1 MVRLKSG
8 KVGLSLN
15 YGIMKVDSFE
25 ELVIWQKAIAIGVQI
40 YSLADQSPLKNDYKS
55 RDQLIGSAVS
65 ISNNIAEGFEY
76 NNRVQFIKFLG
87 YAKGS
92 AGELRSQLAL
102 LVEVNRVS
110 KEEYLTIKEQ
120 LIGLSRQIKALITYL
135 KNKKD

>member
-1 MVRLKSG
+1 
-8 KVGLSLN
+8 
-15 YGIMKVDSFE
+15 MKANSFE
-25 ELVIWQKAIAIGVQI
+25 ELVIWQKAIEIGVEI
-40 YSLADQSPLKNDYKS
+40 YHLADMVPLKGDYKS

-76 NNRVQFIKFLG
+76 NNRVQFVKFLG

-102 LVEVNRVS
+102 LVKVNRVS
-110 KEEYLTIKEQ
+110 EEKYLTLKED

>member
-1 MVRLKSG
+1 M
-8 KVGLSLN
+8 
-15 YGIMKVDSFE
+15 MKVNSFE
-25 ELVIWQKAIAIGVQI
+25 ELVIWQRAIEIGVQI
-40 YSLADQSPLKNDYKS
+40 YRLADQSPLKNDYKS

-87 YAKGS
+87 YSKGS

-110 KEEYLTIKEQ
+110 KEEYLTLKEQ

>member
-1 MVRLKSG
+1 
-8 KVGLSLN
+8 
-15 YGIMKVDSFE
+15 MKVNSFE
-25 ELVIWQKAIAIGVQI
+25 ELIIWQKSIEIGVQI
-40 YSLADQSPLKNDYKS
+40 YRLADQAPLKNDYES

-76 NNRVQFIKFLG
+76 NSRIQFIKFLG

-110 KEEYLTIKEQ
+110 KDEYQNIKEE

>member
-1 MVRLKSG
+1 
-8 KVGLSLN
+8 
-15 YGIMKVDSFE
+15 MKVNSFE
-25 ELVIWQKAIAIGVQI
+25 ELVIWQRAIEIGVQI
-40 YSLADQSPLKNDYKS
+40 YRLADQSPLKNDYKS

-110 KEEYLTIKEQ
+110 KEEYLTLKEQ
-120 LIGLSRQIKALITYL
+120 LIGLSRQIKDLITYL

>member
-1 MVRLKSG
+1 
-8 KVGLSLN
+8 
-15 YGIMKVDSFE
+15 MKVNSFE
-25 ELVIWQKAIAIGVQI
+25 ELMIWQKAIAIGVQI
-40 YSLADQSPLKNDYKS
+40 YRLADQIPLKNDYKS
-55 RDQLIGSAVS
+55 RDQLIGCAVS

-110 KEEYLTIKEQ
+110 EEEYLKIKEQ
-120 LIGLSRQIKALITYL
+120 LIGLSRQIKALINYL
-135 KNKKD
+135 KEKKE

>member
-1 MVRLKSG
+1 
-8 KVGLSLN
+8 
-15 YGIMKVDSFE
+15 MKANSFE
-25 ELVIWQKAIAIGVQI
+25 ELVIWQKSIAIGVQI
-40 YSLADQSPLKNDYKS
+40 YQLSDQPPLKNDYRS

-76 NNRVQFIKFLG
+76 NNRIQFIRFLG

-102 LVEVNRVS
+102 LVEVGRVS
-110 KEEYLTIKEQ
+110 QEDYLVLKEE

-135 KNKKD
+135 KNKKE

>member
-1 MVRLKSG
+1 MMV
-8 KVGLSLN
+8 N
-15 YGIMKVDSFE
+15 SFE
-25 ELVIWQKAIAIGVQI
+25 ELQIWKKAIEIGVKI
-40 YSLADQSPLKNDYKS
+40 YLLADQTPLKNDYKS

-76 NNRVQFIKFLG
+76 NSRVQFIKLLG

-102 LVEVNRVS
+102 LVEVNRVP
-110 KEEYLTIKEQ
+110 KEEYLRLKEE
-120 LIGLSRQIKALITYL
+120 LIVLSRQIKALITYL

>member
-1 MVRLKSG
+1 
-8 KVGLSLN
+8 
-15 YGIMKVDSFE
+15 MKANSFE
-25 ELVIWQKAIAIGVQI
+25 ELVIWQKSIAIGVQI
-40 YSLADQSPLKNDYKS
+40 YQLSDQQPLKNDYKS

-76 NNRVQFIKFLG
+76 NNRIQFIRFLG

-102 LVEVNRVS
+102 LVEVGRVS
-110 KEEYLTIKEQ
+110 QKDYLVLKEE

-135 KNKKD
+135 KNKKE

>member
-1 MVRLKSG
+1 
-8 KVGLSLN
+8 
-15 YGIMKVDSFE
+15 MKANSFE
-25 ELVIWQKAIAIGVQI
+25 ELVIWQKSIAIGVQI
-40 YSLADQSPLKNDYKS
+40 YQLSDQQPLKNDYKS

-76 NNRVQFIKFLG
+76 NNRIQFIRFLG

-102 LVEVNRVS
+102 LVEVGRVS
-110 KEEYLTIKEQ
+110 QEDYLVLKEE

-135 KNKKD
+135 KNKKE

>member
-1 MVRLKSG
+1 
-8 KVGLSLN
+8 
-15 YGIMKVDSFE
+15 MKANSFE
-25 ELVIWQKAIAIGVQI
+25 ELVIWQKSIAIGVQI
-40 YSLADQSPLKNDYKS
+40 YQLSDQPPLKNDYKS

-76 NNRVQFIKFLG
+76 NNRIQFIRFLG

-102 LVEVNRVS
+102 LVEVGRVS
-110 KEEYLTIKEQ
+110 QKDYLVLKEE

-135 KNKKD
+135 KNKKE

>member
-1 MVRLKSG
+1 
-8 KVGLSLN
+8 
-15 YGIMKVDSFE
+15 MKVNSFE
-25 ELVIWQKAIAIGVQI
+25 ELQIWQKAIGIGVKI
-40 YSLADQSPLKNDYKS
+40 YHLADQAPLKNDYKS

-76 NNRVQFIKFLG
+76 NSRVQFIKFLG

-102 LVEVNRVS
+102 LVEVNRVP
-110 KEEYLTIKEQ
+110 KEEYLRLKDE
-120 LIGLSRQIKALITYL
+120 LIVLSRQIKALITYL

>member
-1 MVRLKSG
+1 
-8 KVGLSLN
+8 
-15 YGIMKVDSFE
+15 MKVNSFE

-40 YSLADQSPLKNDYKS
+40 YRLADQSPLKNDYKS
-55 RDQLIGSAVS
+55 RDQLIGSAIS

-110 KEEYLTIKEQ
+110 EEEYMKIKEQ
-120 LIGLSRQIKALITYL
+120 LIGLSSQKKALINYL
-135 KNKKD
+135 KNKKE

>member
-1 MVRLKSG
+1 MMV
-8 KVGLSLN
+8 N
-15 YGIMKVDSFE
+15 SFE
-25 ELVIWQKAIAIGVQI
+25 ELQIWKKAIEIGVKI
-40 YSLADQSPLKNDYKS
+40 YQLADQSPLKNDYKS

-76 NNRVQFIKFLG
+76 NSRVQFIKFLG

-102 LVEVNRVS
+102 LVEVNRVP
-110 KEEYLTIKEQ
+110 KEEYLRLKEE

>member
-1 MVRLKSG
+1 
-8 KVGLSLN
+8 
-15 YGIMKVDSFE
+15 MKDNSFE
-25 ELVIWQKAIAIGVQI
+25 ELVIWQKAKEIGIEI
-40 YSLADQSPLKNDYKS
+40 YHLSDQTPLKNDYKS
-55 RDQLIGSAVS
+55 RDQFIGSAVS

-102 LVEVNRVS
+102 LVKVGRVTEES
-110 KEEYLTIKEQ
+110 YIRLKED